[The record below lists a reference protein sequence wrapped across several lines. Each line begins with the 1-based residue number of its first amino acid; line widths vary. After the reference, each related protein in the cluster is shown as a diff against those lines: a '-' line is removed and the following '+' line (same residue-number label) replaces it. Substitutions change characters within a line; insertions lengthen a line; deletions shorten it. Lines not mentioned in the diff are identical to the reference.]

1 MDHSYSESGAAPR
14 PDVAQIE
21 ELLRDLVGR
30 DDTSE
35 SLMRERLEAAR
46 FYLVGSMPSEYAMNL
61 KLAEEVLPDI
71 KDKDLHSRLDTFLR
85 SQHPS
90 TS

>member
-1 MDHSYSESGAAPR
+1 MDHPYSGSGAAPSS
-14 PDVAQIE
+14 DLAKIE
-21 ELLRDLVGR
+21 ELLRDLSER

-61 KLAEEVLPDI
+61 KLAEEALPDI
-71 KDKDLHSRLDTFLR
+71 RDKDLHTRLDTFLR

-90 TS
+90 K